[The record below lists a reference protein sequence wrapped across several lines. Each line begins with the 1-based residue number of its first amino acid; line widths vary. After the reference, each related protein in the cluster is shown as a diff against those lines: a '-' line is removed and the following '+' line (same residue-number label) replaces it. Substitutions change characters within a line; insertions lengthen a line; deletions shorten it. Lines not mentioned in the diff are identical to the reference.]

1 MKNATG
7 LQFSQRAGMIA
18 RTVAL
23 AAVMTALAMN
33 VVAIMRDRAMLKSSP
48 TESTPP
54 DRNKTHKTG
63 PWVYVP
69 VGVRV

>member
-1 MKNATG
+1 M
-7 LQFSQRAGMIA
+7 A

-23 AAVMTALAMN
+23 VAVIAALGMN
-33 VVAIMRDRAMLKSSP
+33 VVAIMRERAMLPSSP

-54 DRNKTHKTG
+54 ERNKTHKTG

-69 VGVRV
+69 AGVRV

>member
-7 LQFSQRAGMIA
+7 LQFSTRAGKIA
-18 RTVAL
+18 RSVAL
-23 AAVMTALAMN
+23 VAVIAALGMN
-33 VVAIMRDRAMLKSSP
+33 VVTIMRDRAMLLSSP

-54 DRNKTHKTG
+54 ERNKAHKTG